1 MRFLF
6 PPAPTRALSPLH
18 WPGPS
23 PLPQRQADPT
33 PAGSQ
38 SPRPA
43 PAPPTADPSPPP
55 GRALACVARGPTG
68 LRGTV
73 LHGRGNAVRFLFPPA
88 PTRAL
93 SPLHWPG
100 PSPLP
105 QRQADPTPA
114 GSQSPRPAPAPPTAD
129 PSPPPGRVLAS
140 RCAWGNGPSALWSLT
155 GQGNT
160 VRFRVRP
167 THEPR
172 ARSRRNF
179 LSGRRPGCFSS
190 ALLTELTF
198 AISAG
203 HDARTS

>member
-1 MRFLF
+1 MRFLL
-6 PPAPTRALSPLH
+6 ASTLTKALSPLP
-18 WPGPS
+18 WQGPS

-33 PAGSQ
+33 PAGRQ

-55 GRALACVARGPTG
+55 GRVLACVARGPTG

-114 GSQSPRPAPAPPTAD
+114 GSQSPGQRPPRPRRTLRPHRVGCWPPVVLGETVPRRCGLSPGRETRCVSGCVQPVNPAPEA
-129 PSPPPGRVLAS
+129 GRLSCPAGGQD
-140 RCAWGNGPSALWSLT
+140 AFPAL
-155 GQGNT
+155 
-160 VRFRVRP
+160 
-167 THEPR
+167 
-172 ARSRRNF
+172 
-179 LSGRRPGCFSS
+179 C
-190 ALLTELTF
+190 
-198 AISAG
+198 
-203 HDARTS
+203 